1 MKQLLL
7 IVGLIG
13 CLVGIQAEGLRVAE
27 GQAEELCVVSYNVEN
42 LFHPKH
48 DTVVERVRGLEV
60 RELGVTGYGLPI
72 TGERLVEKDDWEWTP
87 EGERR
92 WSYSRY
98 YRKVEN
104 IARVLTNI
112 GEWKGVDVVGL
123 QEVENALCVKRLCT
137 TLRRGE
143 YDFVH
148 YESPDRR
155 GIDVALIYKKSRIDT
170 IATRAIRV
178 SASLNGERV
187 RLEDGQSPTG
197 RDEVA
202 TELRTRD
209 ILYVCAQI
217 KGLKKEQADT
227 IHFFVCHLPSQ
238 RGGKA
243 ESEWKRQA
251 AKQVLQQAVDSVYG
265 VEPNAKIIVMG
276 DMNSEDLR
284 IRGLEDLRIRG
295 LEDERMRGLKDER
308 MRGLKDERMKGEGT
322 HKYQGRWTYLDHF
335 YVSPSIDSLSQAQ
348 VYDAEWIQETD
359 EKYMGLKPKRTYN
372 GYRYQNGYSDHFPI
386 VLRVR

>member
-1 MKQLLL
+1 MRWHAKVQLLPSPRGGKGQKSPKMTYVLAYVIFFAYLCSRKGLLALKQLLL
-7 IVGLIG
+7 ILVLTG
-13 CLVGIQAEGLRVAE
+13 CLVGVKAED
-27 GQAEELCVVSYNVEN
+27 LCVVSYNVEN

-48 DTVVERVRGLEV
+48 DTIAG
-60 RELGVTGYGLPI
+60 I
-72 TGERLVEKDDWEWTP
+72 EKDDLEWTP

-104 IARVLTNI
+104 IARGLTNI
-112 GEWKGVDVVGL
+112 GGWEGVDIVGL

-155 GIDVALIYKKSRIDT
+155 GIDVALLYKKARIDT

-178 SASLNGERV
+178 S
-187 RLEDGQSPTG
+187 
-197 RDEVA
+197 
-202 TELRTRD
+202 ELMTRD
-209 ILYVCAQI
+209 ILYVCARVD
-217 KGLKKEQADT
+217 KRDT
-227 IHFFVCHLPSQ
+227 MHVFVCHLPSQ

-265 VEPNAKIIVMG
+265 TNPNAKIIVMG
-276 DMNSEDLR
+276 DMNSGDL
-284 IRGLEDLRIRG
+284 
-295 LEDERMRGLKDER
+295 RMRGLE
-308 MRGLKDERMKGEGT
+308 DERMKGEGT
-322 HKYQGRWTYLDHF
+322 HKYQGRWTFLDHF
-335 YVSPSIDSLSQAQ
+335 YVSPSIDSISEARI
-348 VYDAEWIQETD
+348 YDAEWIQETD

-372 GYRYQNGYSDHFPI
+372 GFRYQNGFSDHLPI
-386 VLRVR
+386 VLTIKNE

>member
-1 MKQLLL
+1 MTYVLAYVIFFAYLCSRKGLLALKQLLL
-7 IVGLIG
+7 ILVLTG
-13 CLVGIQAEGLRVAE
+13 CLVGVQAEN
-27 GQAEELCVVSYNVEN
+27 LCVVSYNVEN

-48 DTVVERVRGLEV
+48 DTVAG
-60 RELGVTGYGLPI
+60 I
-72 TGERLVEKDDWEWTP
+72 EKDDLEWTP

-112 GEWKGVDVVGL
+112 GEWPGVDIVGL
-123 QEVENALCVKRLCT
+123 QEVENTLCVKRLCT

-155 GIDVALIYKKSRIDT
+155 GIDVALLYKKARIDT

-178 SASLNGERV
+178 E
-187 RLEDGQSPTG
+187 
-197 RDEVA
+197 
-202 TELRTRD
+202 ELMTRD
-209 ILYVCAQI
+209 ILYVCARVD
-217 KGLKKEQADT
+217 KRDT
-227 IHFFVCHLPSQ
+227 MHVFVCHLPSQ

-265 VEPNAKIIVMG
+265 TNPNAKIIVMG
-276 DMNSEDLR
+276 DMNSGDL
-284 IRGLEDLRIRG
+284 
-295 LEDERMRGLKDER
+295 RMRGLE
-308 MRGLKDERMKGEGT
+308 DERMKGEGT
-322 HKYQGRWTYLDHF
+322 HKYQGRWTFLDHF
-335 YVSPSIDSLSQAQ
+335 YVSPSIDSISEARI
-348 VYDAEWIQETD
+348 YDAEWIQETD

-372 GYRYQNGYSDHFPI
+372 GFRYQNGFSDHLPI
-386 VLRVR
+386 VLTIKNE